1 MIRDSMDAFVYAKPN
16 LAREVIERDEPVD
29 TLCKQLHRELTSYM
43 VEDPHTI
50 TRALQLISVA
60 HNLERIAD
68 HATNICEEIV
78 YLYEARDIRHG
89 TAD

>member
-1 MIRDSMDAFVYAKPN
+1 
-16 LAREVIERDEPVD
+16 
-29 TLCKQLHRELTSYM
+29 M

-89 TAD
+89 TTD